1 MTAEHLVVV
10 GASLA
15 GLRAVEAARKAGFRG
30 RITLI
35 GAEEHLPYDRPPLSK
50 AFLEDGP
57 AGAVPE
63 VPTFRN
69 EDFFRDELD
78 VELVLG
84 RPATGLDTV
93 RKVVRIAHGDDARE
107 LGYDALIIATGANA
121 RRLPGTDHRDGVHC
135 LRTLDDAQAIRSA
148 LDANAQTVIIG
159 AGFIG
164 AEIAAGARQ
173 RGLSPVVIEA
183 LPTPLVRALGEE
195 MGAVISSLH
204 AKNGTDLRCGVG
216 VKALEGNGR
225 VERVVL
231 TDDSVIDADLVIV
244 GVGTVPAVGWLEGS
258 GLTIDNGVV
267 CDENLYTGVDG
278 VYAAGDVVRWQNPA
292 YDRLMRIEHWTS
304 AAEQGAAAA
313 RNAVNPAASKAYAT
327 VPYFWSDQYDVR
339 IQFVGVSQADEV
351 LVVDGD
357 LDQGNRLVALYRSG
371 DQLVGALT
379 VNGQTEI
386 MKYRG
391 LIMKKAS
398 WDEALAFAAK
408 RNEARATKAPTLA

>member
-1 MTAEHLVVV
+1 MTTEHLVVV

-15 GLRAVEAARKAGFRG
+15 GLRAVESARKAGFNG

-50 AFLEDGP
+50 AFLEHNP
-57 AGAVPE
+57 AGPEPE
-63 VPTFRN
+63 VPTFRT

-93 RKVVRIAHGDDARE
+93 RKLVRIGLGDDAGE
-107 LGYDALIIATGANA
+107 LGYDALIVATGAEA
-121 RRLPGTDHRDGVHC
+121 RRLPGTDHLEGVHC
-135 LRTLDDAQAIRSA
+135 LRTLDDAKAIRSA
-148 LDANAQTVIIG
+148 LDARARTVIIG

-164 AEIAAGARQ
+164 AEIAAGARN

-183 LPTPLVRALGEE
+183 LPTPLVRAVGEQ
-195 MGAVISSLH
+195 MGAAISSLH

-225 VERVVL
+225 VERVVME
-231 TDDSVIDADLVIV
+231 DGSVIDADLVVV
-244 GVGTVPAVGWLEGS
+244 GVGTVPSVTWLEGS

-313 RNAVNPAASKAYAT
+313 RNAINGNEARAYST

-351 LVVDGD
+351 LIVDGD
-357 LDQGNRLVALYRSG
+357 LDGGQRLVALYRDG
-371 DQLVGALT
+371 DRLVGALT

-398 WDEALAFAAK
+398 WTEALALAEK
-408 RNEARATKAPTLA
+408 RKGIQAPKSKAMA